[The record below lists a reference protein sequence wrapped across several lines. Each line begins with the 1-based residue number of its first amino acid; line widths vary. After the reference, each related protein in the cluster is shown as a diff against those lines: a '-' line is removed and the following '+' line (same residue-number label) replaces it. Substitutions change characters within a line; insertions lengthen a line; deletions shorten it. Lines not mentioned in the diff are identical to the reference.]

1 MKLGRRAFTI
11 SGLTLAAGAIATRS
25 AANWRE
31 RTATEAFPPI
41 GEFVEVD
48 GKKIHY
54 TREGSGPDLILLHGA
69 GGNLRE
75 FTFQHVDM
83 LKDRYTVTCFDRPGL
98 GYTERPDDVE
108 QGALATDGES
118 PELQARMLRD
128 AARQIGIKN
137 PIIAGHSFGAIVAM
151 GWAVLGLEAA
161 DEVNASG
168 IVSLGGVLMPWPG
181 DLGRYY
187 TVNGSWFGGVVT
199 IPLISAL
206 ATQSQIDAA
215 IAGIF
220 TPQSPPQ
227 GYADYIG
234 GALSVRRRALA
245 ANVRQVNTVLP
256 HVQEMAKRYPDL
268 TLPIEVVHGDLDETV
283 PITVHP
289 HQAAKLIPSLNLTTL
304 DGVGHM
310 PHHAD
315 PAATVAAIDR
325 VASRAGLR

>member
-11 SGLTLAAGAIATRS
+11 SGLALAAGAVATRS
-25 AANWRE
+25 VAGWRE
-31 RTATEAFPPI
+31 RTAQDAFPPI
-41 GEFVEVD
+41 GQFIEVD
-48 GKKIHY
+48 GKKVHY

-75 FTFQHVDM
+75 FNFQHVDM
-83 LKDRYTVTCFDRPGL
+83 LKDRFTVTCFDRPGL
-98 GYTERPDDVE
+98 GYTERPDAVE
-108 QGALATDGES
+108 QGPLATDGES
-118 PELQARMLRD
+118 PQLQARILRD
-128 AARQIGIKN
+128 ASRQIGIKS

-151 GWAVLGLEAA
+151 GWAVLGLDALDDLNPA
-161 DEVNASG
+161 G

-187 TVNGSWFGGVVT
+187 TMNGSWFGGVVT

-206 ATQSQIDAA
+206 ATKGQIDSA

-220 TPQSPPQ
+220 TPQSPPD

-234 GALSVRRRALA
+234 GPLSVRRKAFA

-256 HVQEMAKRYPDL
+256 HVQEMAKRYPELD
-268 TLPIEVVHGDLDETV
+268 LPIEVVHGDADQTV

-289 HQAAKLIPSLNLTTL
+289 HQAVKLIPSLNLTTL
-304 DGVGHM
+304 EGVGHM

-315 PAATVAAIDR
+315 PKATIAAIDR
-325 VASRAGLR
+325 AAARAGLR